1 MKERKPVAAV
11 CPIAYRRRQTQ
22 IEYCLALIEGDS
34 RWEFP
39 HGELVDGEPLA
50 AAATRIARELLGI
63 RCRVDD
69 EPLAEFQIL
78 RNGSSYQVTAM
89 LTECVKEDATAGL
102 AGRGHRWFLHDEA
115 SVRIR
120 RKPMRRCAFLAKRR
134 IDSNGAGIA
143 SSTRSAL

>member
-1 MKERKPVAAV
+1 MPKRVKERARVRAV
-11 CPIAYRRRQTQ
+11 CPIAYRRRESQ
-22 IEYCLALIEGDS
+22 IEYCLMLIAGDS

-39 HGELVDGEPLA
+39 HGELAEGEPLA
-50 AAATRIARELLGI
+50 DAATRIARQSLGI

-78 RNGSSYQVTAM
+78 RDGASYQVTAM
-89 LTECVKEDATAGL
+89 LTECVKEVTAAATQV
-102 AGRGHRWFLHDEA
+102 RRWFLHDEA

-134 IDSNGAGIA
+134 IDANGA
-143 SSTRSAL
+143 